1 MRQAHIS
8 SIGGEESKA
17 QEAFLIRFETSQTLP
32 RLGAFPA
39 PLPHHPFS
47 GVVMSANREFSSTQ
61 IDKVVSTLPEATQKK
76 ILKVKKSKK
85 YDVASLWTML
95 NRTAGSKT
103 ALVIMD
109 MLIGVA
115 PALKDGGK
123 IKRKPARKSKIAK
136 VMKSRKRKKK

>member
-1 MRQAHIS
+1 
-8 SIGGEESKA
+8 
-17 QEAFLIRFETSQTLP
+17 
-32 RLGAFPA
+32 
-39 PLPHHPFS
+39 
-47 GVVMSANREFSSTQ
+47 MSANREFSSTQ
-61 IDKVVSTLPEATQKK
+61 IDKVISTLPEVTQKK
-76 ILKVKKSKK
+76 ILKVKKPKK

-123 IKRKPARKSKIAK
+123 IKKKPARKSKIAK
-136 VMKSRKRKKK
+136 VMKSSKRKENK